1 MCGDSLAS
9 IFTEKSPSAR
19 NRWFHPHHSQS
30 IKQRLAAFA
39 LTAIVSGLKFIGF
52 VVVPVQFGSSL
63 GFCFVCSPNLSGA
76 YGKPENWEVKS
87 DTVKVM
93 IQILCLL
100 YQDPSSF
107 FFLSLDG

>member
-19 NRWFHPHHSQS
+19 NRWLHPHHSQS

-52 VVVPVQFGSSL
+52 LVRFFSRFLFRVFPLTYQVLTVNPKT
-63 GFCFVCSPNLSGA
+63 
-76 YGKPENWEVKS
+76 GK
-87 DTVKVM
+87 
-93 IQILCLL
+93 
-100 YQDPSSF
+100 
-107 FFLSLDG
+107 